1 MIPVPFMYD
10 MHYVSL
16 VSILKESEGEGTG
29 PRARGNPLRNQY
41 LSETGVIAALWCD
54 LLRYQRLITMPLS
67 QFILFIFMSL
77 QRIRHG
83 ACCSWGKGWGSP
95 ERCAHHGP
103 LLGRGRGGL
112 ELRASSPGCHR
123 NISNLRG
130 LRF

>member
-1 MIPVPFMYD
+1 
-10 MHYVSL
+10 
-16 VSILKESEGEGTG
+16 
-29 PRARGNPLRNQY
+29 
-41 LSETGVIAALWCD
+41 
-54 LLRYQRLITMPLS
+54 MPLS

-112 ELRASSPGCHR
+112 ELQASSPGCHR

>member
-1 MIPVPFMYD
+1 MYD

-112 ELRASSPGCHR
+112 ELQASSPGCRR